1 MDLMNLR
8 CKLELRLS
16 YLIATSYSIFYVIY
30 TYNMIGV
37 EFDIT
42 STDIDSL
49 QNDHQ
54 GDTTLNRTWFS
65 TRLA

>member
-1 MDLMNLR
+1 
-8 CKLELRLS
+8 
-16 YLIATSYSIFYVIY
+16 
-30 TYNMIGV
+30 MIGV